1 MKKPV
6 NSAQQADQEQDTRLR
21 LIEAASEI
29 FIEQGYQAA
38 KIRDIVTRARANLAA
53 INYYFGGKEGLYAA
67 VIQHNADLAIADF
80 AQLAASVEEHPPEV
94 RLKEYLQVFLKR
106 LLHDSVQSRMSKL
119 IARESIEPTAAFGVV
134 MEKFIFP
141 AHTTLGNIIRAI
153 VGRDVSEE
161 TVRRSSMSVIGQC
174 LYYQNARRVVQQID
188 PDFRYSPEDIE
199 RLADHIIAFSLG
211 GLRLL
216 AQPRK
221 A

>member
-1 MKKPV
+1 V
-6 NSAQQADQEQDTRLR
+6 NSAQRAEQEQDTRLR

-80 AQLAASVEEHPPEV
+80 TQLAASVAGQPPEAQ
-94 RLKEYLQVFLKR
+94 LKEYIQVFLRR
-106 LLHDSVQSRMSKL
+106 LLHDNVQSRMSKL
-119 IARESIEPTAAFGVV
+119 IARESIEPTAAFGAV

-141 AHTTLGNIIRAI
+141 AHTALAGIIRAI
-153 VGRDVSEE
+153 VGKEVGDVAI
-161 TVRRSSMSVIGQC
+161 RRSSMSVIGQC

-188 PDFRYSPEDIE
+188 PDFRYRPEDIE
-199 RLADHIIAFSLG
+199 RLADHIVAFSLG
-211 GLRLL
+211 GLRLSS
-216 AQPRK
+216 QPRK
-221 A
+221 N

>member
-1 MKKPV
+1 MNPE
-6 NSAQQADQEQDTRLR
+6 QQAEPGQDTRLR

-67 VIQHNADLAIADF
+67 VIQHHADLAIADF
-80 AQLAASVEEHPPEV
+80 TQLAAAVQKRPPEA
-94 RLKEYLQVFLKR
+94 RLKEYIQVFLKR
-106 LLHDSVQSRMSKL
+106 LLNDNVQSRMSKL

-141 AHTTLGNIIRAI
+141 GHTTLSDIIRTI
-153 VGRDVSEE
+153 VGKEVGEE
-161 TVRRSSMSVIGQC
+161 TIRRSSMSVIGQC

-199 RLADHIIAFSLG
+199 RLADHIAGFSLG

-216 AQPRK
+216 AKTREN
-221 A
+221 

>member
-1 MKKPV
+1 M
-6 NSAQQADQEQDTRLR
+6 NSTQRAEQEHDTRLR
-21 LIEAASEI
+21 LIEAASEM

-80 AQLAASVEEHPPEV
+80 TQLAASVEGLPPEA
-94 RLKEYLQVFLKR
+94 RLREYIQVFLRR

-119 IARESIEPTAAFGVV
+119 IARESIEPTAAFAVV

-141 AHTTLGNIIRAI
+141 AHTTLSNIIRGI
-153 VGRDVSEE
+153 VGKDVNEE
-161 TVRRSSMSVIGQC
+161 TIRRSSMSVIGQC

-188 PDFRYSPEDIE
+188 PDFRYRPEDIE
-199 RLADHIIAFSLG
+199 RLADHIVSFSLG

-216 AQPRK
+216 SQSRK
-221 A
+221 N

>member
-1 MKKPV
+1 M
-6 NSAQQADQEQDTRLR
+6 NSTHRSQQEQDTRLR
-21 LIEAASEI
+21 LIEAASEV

-67 VIQHNADLAIADF
+67 VIQHNADLAIAVY
-80 AQLAASVEEHPPEV
+80 AQLAASVEGRPPET
-94 RLKEYLQVFLKR
+94 RLREYIQVFLTR
-106 LLHDSVQSRMSKL
+106 LLNDNAQSRMSKL
-119 IARESIEPTAAFGVV
+119 IARESIEPTAAFGAV

-141 AHTTLGNIIRAI
+141 AHTTLSNIIRAI
-153 VGRDVSEE
+153 VGKEIGEE
-161 TVRRSSMSVIGQC
+161 TIRRSSMSVIGQC

-199 RLADHIIAFSLG
+199 RLADHIVGFSLG

-216 AQPRK
+216 AQTRK
-221 A
+221 N

>member
-1 MKKPV
+1 M
-6 NSAQQADQEQDTRLR
+6 NSAPRAAQEQDTRLR
-21 LIEAASEI
+21 LIEAASEV

-53 INYYFGGKEGLYAA
+53 INYYFGGKEGLYAS

-80 AQLAASVEEHPPEV
+80 TQLAASVEGLSPEA
-94 RLKEYLQVFLKR
+94 RLREYIQVFLRR

-119 IARESIEPTAAFGVV
+119 IARESIEPTAAFAVV

-141 AHTTLGNIIRAI
+141 AHTTLSNIIRAI
-153 VGRDVSEE
+153 VGKDINEE
-161 TVRRSSMSVIGQC
+161 TIRRSSMSVIGQC

-188 PDFRYSPEDIE
+188 PDFRYRPEDIE
-199 RLADHIIAFSLG
+199 RLADHIVSFSLG

-216 AQPRK
+216 SQPRK
-221 A
+221 N